1 VSLTC
6 PVCGGDRLQLMTA
19 AAGERAYCLD
29 CFHGWRTERRAF
41 AYGETAM
48 CPLGTG
54 RERLAAQVDFF
65 RPFTPAGARILEIG
79 CATGEL
85 AALTRQALSPAR
97 YEAIEL
103 SPAGDEAR
111 ARVDKLHA
119 KPLQA
124 LLAEGAITLRFDL
137 VLMSHV
143 LEHLDDPAAE
153 LAAIRQVLA
162 PGGAIFLEVPNRAGH
177 LGLPI
182 DDNRSHLHFFSAN
195 SLARLLSDGGLEVLA
210 TETGARLDARYADS
224 LRVTARAFALPAW
237 RPGFLSDHPRLAGES
252 EIVVWGA
259 GSLAEELLA
268 NFFDASRIAFFI
280 DRDPAKQGTERL
292 GRPVKGPDALAGAP
306 RAVLVNSIDFAPQI
320 AADIARLY
328 PGVPHRVIPVGDLL
342 T

>member
-1 VSLTC
+1 VSAAC
-6 PVCGGDRLQLMTA
+6 PVCRGDRIQVMTA
-19 AAGERAYCLD
+19 AVGERAYCLA
-29 CFHGWRTERRAF
+29 CFHGWRTEHGAY
-41 AYGETAM
+41 AYGDTAM
-48 CPLGTG
+48 CPLGTA
-54 RERLAAQVDFF
+54 RERLAAQIDFF

-85 AALTRQALSPAR
+85 AALTRETLAPAH

-103 SPAGDEAR
+103 SPAGEQAR
-111 ARVDKLHA
+111 ARVDRLHA
-119 KPLQA
+119 RPLRE
-124 LLAEGAITLRFDL
+124 LLADGAIAPGFDL

-162 PGGAIFLEVPNRAGH
+162 PRGAIFLEVPNRAGH

-195 SLARLLSDGGLEVLA
+195 SLALLLSGGGLEVLA

-224 LRVTARAFALPAW
+224 LRVAARAFAMPAW

-268 NFFDASRIAFFI
+268 NFFDADRIAFFI

-292 GRPVKGPDALAGAP
+292 GRPVKGPDALGRAP

-320 AADIARLY
+320 AADIERLY
-328 PGVPHRVIPVGDLL
+328 PGVRHRVIPVSDLL
-342 T
+342 S